1 MQEQSHSEIHRLL
14 AKKTQG
20 EGWVTC
26 SFLHVE
32 MLETEESYTRMRNV
46 KGLEM
51 SEINKAEGEAGA
63 A

>member
-1 MQEQSHSEIHRLL
+1 M
-14 AKKTQG
+14 
-20 EGWVTC
+20 TC
-26 SFLHVE
+26 SFLHIE